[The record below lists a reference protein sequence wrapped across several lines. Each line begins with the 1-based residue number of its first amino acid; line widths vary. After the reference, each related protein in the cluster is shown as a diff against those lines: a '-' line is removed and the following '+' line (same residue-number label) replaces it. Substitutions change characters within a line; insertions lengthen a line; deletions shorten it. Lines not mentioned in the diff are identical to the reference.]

1 MAGPVSR
8 ATCPPLRTKAL
19 PGHSAHLKT
28 ELRRQNE
35 GRLCESLS
43 RVRLSATPWTIA
55 RLSAGILQAT
65 MLEWAAISL
74 STVKDVEFIIRP
86 LYRQA
91 PSSHGLKE
99 PTPSRKRPPQKT
111 PAEGREPGVKGS
123 TSTILSCVTESK
135 QPGDKGNTWIWTEG
149 SGHCSWPPSPLPG
162 LPGRE
167 AAFPVGLSFGSHK
180 RGDGRE
186 AAQMATPGCSTSL

>member
-1 MAGPVSR
+1 MAGPVSQ
-8 ATCPPLRTKAL
+8 ATCPPLGTKAL
-19 PGHSAHLKT
+19 PGHSAHLKA

-55 RLSAGILQAT
+55 RLSVGILQAR

-99 PTPSRKRPPQKT
+99 PSPSRK
-111 PAEGREPGVKGS
+111 
-123 TSTILSCVTESK
+123 
-135 QPGDKGNTWIWTEG
+135 
-149 SGHCSWPPSPLPG
+149 WPPPENTCRGKRTGSQG
-162 LPGRE
+162 LHLYHPELRDGVR
-167 AAFPVGLSFGSHK
+167 AARRQGEHLELD
-180 RGDGRE
+180 RGQRSLLL
-186 AAQMATPGCSTSL
+186 ATVATPWTPGPGGCLFGGAQLRLA